1 MPNDREDPRDAN
13 PMFKRL
19 PAEVVSRRRPQAMQ
33 QESMQVVAASV
44 DLEQVLQRKPE
55 GRAKWLAKALQ
66 QAQDG
71 RLEVQSLYDIV
82 SCQRFCE
89 DLTDKVG
96 RKMYRAL
103 HASSE
108 VFSSKQR
115 KILQKDCPL
124 AQLYSATAWG
134 EKDGDAEETS
144 KAEAQANLMEDMM
157 ARCRDFVRFK
167 QTERGERDK
176 DGDAVGPVGADLVA
190 TAALAAVV
198 AATSV
203 ADASPD
209 DEAAAEAATPGE
221 RSGAAGAASVSAA
234 SRTDSPARRSDNLEK
249 AKEQTPQNLAKKGK
263 DRGRD
268 INKNVRHTTAKEKQK
283 RARRGKSS
291 STRSRSGRS
300 RIRSSSSCSR
310 SGRQRERTGADRKA
324 PSGRK
329 RGSSSSS
336 SGESHRRSK
345 TKTAKRKDRGSSSSA
360 SLRHDRKRRKK

>member
-167 QTERGERDK
+167 QTERGER
-176 DGDAVGPVGADLVA
+176 
-190 TAALAAVV
+190 
-198 AATSV
+198 
-203 ADASPD
+203 
-209 DEAAAEAATPGE
+209 
-221 RSGAAGAASVSAA
+221 
-234 SRTDSPARRSDNLEK
+234 
-249 AKEQTPQNLAKKGK
+249 
-263 DRGRD
+263 
-268 INKNVRHTTAKEKQK
+268 
-283 RARRGKSS
+283 SS

>member
-167 QTERGERDK
+167 QTERGERDSLPEQQFLLRLK
-176 DGDAVGPVGADLVA
+176 HAKHAE
-190 TAALAAVV
+190 VV
-198 AATSV
+198 RISFRCR
-203 ADASPD
+203 PCCYC
-209 DEAAAEAATPGE
+209 
-221 RSGAAGAASVSAA
+221 RSCCCCCCNFC
-234 SRTDSPARRSDNLEK
+234 R
-249 AKEQTPQNLAKKGK
+249 
-263 DRGRD
+263 
-268 INKNVRHTTAKEKQK
+268 
-283 RARRGKSS
+283 
-291 STRSRSGRS
+291 
-300 RIRSSSSCSR
+300 
-310 SGRQRERTGADRKA
+310 
-324 PSGRK
+324 
-329 RGSSSSS
+329 
-336 SGESHRRSK
+336 
-345 TKTAKRKDRGSSSSA
+345 
-360 SLRHDRKRRKK
+360 